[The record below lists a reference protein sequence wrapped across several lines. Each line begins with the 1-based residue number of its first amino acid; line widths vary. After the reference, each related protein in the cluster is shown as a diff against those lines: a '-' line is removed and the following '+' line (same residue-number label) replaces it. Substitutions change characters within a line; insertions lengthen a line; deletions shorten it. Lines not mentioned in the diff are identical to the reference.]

1 MGNPDK
7 YLDIEP
13 VFNDKGVPVPPF
25 TDSDAANRLVGRD
38 ANALLIGIVLD
49 QQISS
54 TKAFAG
60 PYELKRRL
68 GHLNPRK
75 IAAMPEDQFLA
86 AMSRKPAIH
95 RFPNSMG
102 KRVQQACQVLVDDYK
117 GNAANITQMLVGGL
131 KSGAGYAGCRS
142 IKELQKKAK
151 FIKITAPGIRESHV
165 HDVIITK
172 EAPNYHLD

>member
-7 YLDIEP
+7 YLDIAP

-25 TDSDAANRLVGRD
+25 TDNDAANRLVGRD

-54 TKAFAG
+54 AKAFAG

-75 IAAMPEDQFLA
+75 IAAMPEDEFLA
-86 AMSRKPAIH
+86 AMSQKPAIH

-117 GNAANITQMLVGGL
+117 GNAANIWKDQPDAKAVMKRLGGV
-131 KSGAGYAGCRS
+131 
-142 IKELQKKAK
+142 
-151 FIKITAPGIRESHV
+151 PGIGPAKQRLTLLLLGRYYGQP
-165 HDVIITK
+165 IPGWQ
-172 EAPNYHLD
+172 EAAPIAVPA